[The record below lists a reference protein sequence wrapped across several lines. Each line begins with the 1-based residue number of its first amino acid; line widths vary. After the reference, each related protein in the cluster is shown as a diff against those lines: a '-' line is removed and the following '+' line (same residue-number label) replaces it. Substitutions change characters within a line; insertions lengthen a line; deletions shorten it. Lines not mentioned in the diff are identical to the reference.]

1 MADLLVVGSG
11 ASGVHFTLT
20 ALQRGHRV
28 TMLDVGH
35 PRPEIPAPDTAF
47 PDLPEALDDPAAWFL
62 GPDGEQ
68 VVYPGDASSYYGHPP
83 SKAYVFQTVPNVP
96 TRSEAMVPLFTF
108 ARGGF
113 AEAWTAGCYPFS
125 PADLA
130 GMPVT
135 SDDLR
140 PHYQEVARRIGIGGV
155 EDDLAPFLPFEA
167 EYLPPLPL
175 DPHSAHLVAGYA
187 RRRAVLHRQH
197 RFFLGRSRV
206 ATLTTDRDGR
216 QACSQLGRCLWG
228 CPSRSIYTPSQT
240 LEQCDTFPGFR
251 YHPGLLVRRF
261 DYDGDGRIGRVLAQ
275 PVDGGP
281 PSSFTGDAVIL
292 AAGALGSSRIVLES
306 MAHRTGTAPRLPGL
320 MDNRQI
326 HMPFLT
332 PGMLGTAPMLAA
344 YQFHHL
350 AFAVARDPE
359 TDHVHGQITTL
370 KAASVHPI
378 LAGIPGDLRSALRL
392 FQGVRSSLGIANV
405 NLHDTRRSTSYLTL
419 DPTGDGAPCLVVHY
433 DPDPGE
439 PARMAAATRDV
450 RRALRRMGSWVL
462 PGLVRVLPMGASVHY
477 AGTLPMTAEPT
488 PLAVDPSCRSWDFPN
503 LHVVDGAV
511 LPRLPAKNLTFT
523 LMANA
528 VRVAM
533 TAF

>member
-11 ASGVHFTLT
+11 ASAVHFALT
-20 ALQRGHRV
+20 ALRRGHRV

-35 PRPEIPAPDTAF
+35 PRPELPAPSTAF
-47 PDLPEALDDPAAWFL
+47 PDLPDVLDDPAAWFL
-62 GPDGEQ
+62 GPEGEQ
-68 VVYPGDASSYYGHPP
+68 VVYPGHASSYYGHPP
-83 SKAYVFQTVPNVP
+83 SKAYVFRAVPGAP
-96 TRSEAMVPLFTF
+96 TRSEAMLPLFTF

-113 AEAWTAGCYPFS
+113 AEAWTAGCYAFS
-125 PADLA
+125 AADLA
-130 GMPVT
+130 GTPL
-135 SDDLR
+135 SYDDLR

-155 EDDLAPFLPFEA
+155 EDDLAPFIPLDA

-175 DPHSAHLVAGYA
+175 DPHSAHLVGRYT
-187 RRRAVLHRQH
+187 RRRAALNQRH

-206 ATLTTDRDGR
+206 ATLTADRDGR
-216 QACSQLGRCLWG
+216 EACNQLGRCLWG

-240 LEQCDTFPGFR
+240 LDRCDTFAEFR
-251 YHPGLLVRRF
+251 YRPGLLVRRF
-261 DYDGDGRIGRVLAQ
+261 DYDAEGRIGQVLAQ
-275 PVDGGP
+275 PVNGGP
-281 PSSFTGDAVIL
+281 LLSFTADAIVL

-306 MAHRTGTAPRLPGL
+306 VAHKTGSAPRLEGL

-332 PGMLGTAPMLAA
+332 PGMLGTPPTLAA

-350 AFAVARDPE
+350 AFAVTRDRD
-359 TDHVHGQITTL
+359 TDHVHGQVTTL

-378 LAGIPGDLRSALRL
+378 LAGIPGDLRSALHL
-392 FQGVRSSLGIANV
+392 FRGVRSSLGIANV
-405 NLHDTRRSTSYLTL
+405 NLHDTRRNTSYLTL
-419 DPTGDGAPCLVVHY
+419 DSTGDGAPCLVVHY

-450 RRALRRMGSWVL
+450 RRALRRMGSWVI

-477 AGTLPMTAEPT
+477 AGTLPMTADPT
-488 PLAVDPSCRSWDFPN
+488 PLAVDPTCRSWDFPN
-503 LHVVDGAV
+503 LYVVDGAV

-528 VRVAM
+528 VRVAT